1 MLKSNTKVTD
11 LSQQCFLQQKRKYI
25 LVILK
30 QKTEA
35 ASEVMES

>member
-1 MLKSNTKVTD
+1 MLKSNTKVTY
-11 LSQQCFLQQKRKYI
+11 LSCQRFLQQKRKYI
-25 LVILK
+25 LVILE